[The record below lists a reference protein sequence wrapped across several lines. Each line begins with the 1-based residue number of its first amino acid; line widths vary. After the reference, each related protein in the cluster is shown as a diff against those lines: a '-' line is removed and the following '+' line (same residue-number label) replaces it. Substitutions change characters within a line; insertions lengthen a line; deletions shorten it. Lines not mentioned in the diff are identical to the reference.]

1 MSALPTTPTTAL
13 SANPHYARLGGP
25 DAIQR
30 LVDAFYR
37 AMDTREDARVIRAM
51 HEADLGPTRALL
63 VRYLGE
69 WMGGPKEYSRERG
82 APKLRHRH
90 LPFAIDDAARDAW
103 MACMRQA
110 LAETCPD
117 AGLCAELEAAFS
129 KVANVLRN
137 TESPVPPV
145 LPVTSP
151 TTRSPS

>member
-1 MSALPTTPTTAL
+1 MSALPTTPTSAIP
-13 SANPHYARLGGP
+13 ANPHYARLGGH

-37 AMDTREDARVIRAM
+37 AMDTREDARTIRAM
-51 HEADLGPTRALL
+51 HAADLGPTRALL

-69 WMGGPKEYSRERG
+69 WTGGPKDYSREHG

-110 LAETCPD
+110 LAETCAD
-117 AGLCAELEAAFS
+117 ASLCAELEAAFS

-137 TESPVPPV
+137 TESPV
-145 LPVTSP
+145 LTATSP